1 MSLPPER
8 AGHAAPADLAERRAG
23 LAAAVAAGLWRTD
36 PAPEEVHI
44 GGVRCL
50 RFSPSGTSRG
60 TILHMHGGAFRIGC
74 PEQIAPFAL
83 ALAQACAVD
92 VICPAYRLAPEHPFP
107 AGLNDGWA
115 VLHALAE
122 VAGHPLILSGDSAG
136 GGLAASL
143 AAMAHQAGMPL
154 AGLALLSPW
163 LDLTVTDPAYTTNA
177 ITDPLF
183 SAQAAREAATLYLQ
197 GHAPD
202 DPLASP
208 LLGHVSGYPP
218 TYLNVGTGEVLAGD
232 ALRLRD
238 RLMQAGVP
246 VTLHTVDGME
256 HVAVTRDRGLV
267 GSEEAFAGLV
277 GFVDRSTAPP
287 PPSPRA

>member
-1 MSLPPER
+1 MTLPPER
-8 AGHAAPADLAERRAG
+8 VGHPAPADLAERRAG
-23 LAAAVAAGLWRTD
+23 LAAAVAAGVWRTD
-36 PAPEEVHI
+36 PAPEEVQI

-50 RFSPSGTSRG
+50 HFSPSRRPRG
-60 TILHMHGGAFRIGC
+60 TILHLHGGAFRIGC

-83 ALAQACAVD
+83 ALAQACAVT

-107 AGLNDGWA
+107 AGLNDGLA
-115 VLHALAE
+115 VLRPLAE
-122 VAGHPLILSGDSAG
+122 GATGPLILSGDSAG

-143 AAMAHQAGMPL
+143 AALAHRAGIPL

-177 ITDPLF
+177 ATDPLF
-183 SAQAAREAATLYLQ
+183 SAEAAREAATLYLQ
-197 GHAPD
+197 GHPPS

-208 LLGHVSGYPP
+208 LLGEVSGYPP

-232 ALRLRD
+232 ARALRD
-238 RLMQAGVP
+238 RLEQEGVP
-246 VTLHTVDGME
+246 VAFHAVDGME
-256 HVAVTRDRGLV
+256 HVAATRDRGLV

-277 GFVDRSTAPP
+277 GFVEQTTTP